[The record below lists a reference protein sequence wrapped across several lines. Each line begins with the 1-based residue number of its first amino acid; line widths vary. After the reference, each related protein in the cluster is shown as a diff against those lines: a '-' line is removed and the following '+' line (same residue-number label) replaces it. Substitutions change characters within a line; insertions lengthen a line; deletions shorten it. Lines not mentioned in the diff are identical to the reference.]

1 MRPMRSLTLCFAGCS
16 GNDSAMQA
24 TPSTPNPTTPGL
36 AEALAYVEL
45 HRLESRY
52 ADVVTRRAWGE
63 LADIVRDDCPIVVD
77 VRHTKFELTGPTE
90 YGEFIDGAIQRFSLF
105 EFVLLNMVFRI
116 DAERGVAAARVYM
129 QEMRQNVSDGRRT
142 DAYGVYHDRLERSD
156 DSRWWF
162 AWRHYRSFA
171 RTAEPRVDTDFAVF
185 DLPVIPLEEI
195 LGGD

>member
-1 MRPMRSLTLCFAGCS
+1 MTSPVTST
-16 GNDSAMQA
+16 
-24 TPSTPNPTTPGL
+24 TPSHTTPPDPGL

-45 HRLESRY
+45 QRLESRY

-63 LADIVRDDCPIVVD
+63 LADFVLPDCLIVVD

-116 DAERGVAAARVYM
+116 DAQRGVAAARVYM
-129 QEMRQNVSDGRRT
+129 QEIRQNVSDGRRT

-156 DSRWWF
+156 DGLWRF
-162 AWRHYRSFA
+162 ARRQYRSFA
-171 RTAEPRVDTDFAVF
+171 RTAEPRVDADFDVF
-185 DLPVIPLEEI
+185 DLPAID
-195 LGGD
+195 LGDLLNG

>member
-1 MRPMRSLTLCFAGCS
+1 MTPT
-16 GNDSAMQA
+16 
-24 TPSTPNPTTPGL
+24 TPSHTTPSDPGL

-52 ADVVTRRAWGE
+52 ADVVTRRAWDE
-63 LADIVRDDCPIVVD
+63 LADFVRADCPIVVD

-90 YGEFIDGAIQRFSLF
+90 YGEFIDRAIQRFSLF

-129 QEMRQNVSDGRRT
+129 QEVRQNVSDGCRT

-156 DSRWWF
+156 DGRWWF
-162 AWRHYRSFA
+162 ARRHYRSFA
-171 RTAEPRVDTDFAVF
+171 RTAEPRVDADVSVF